1 MFFDVMFDGF
11 WLHFQRF
18 RTTLGSISGGFQWRL
33 GAVSGLD
40 PLPMP
45 YQRVI
50 TADFNESVAAA
61 DKLELHMNP
70 AGQIAGM
77 ITEHKPAKQI
87 MEELVSGTIATLE
100 EIRDTVDVG

>member
-1 MFFDVMFDGF
+1 
-11 WLHFQRF
+11 
-18 RTTLGSISGGFQWRL
+18 
-33 GAVSGLD
+33 
-40 PLPMP
+40 
-45 YQRVI
+45 
-50 TADFNESVAAA
+50 
-61 DKLELHMNP
+61 MNP